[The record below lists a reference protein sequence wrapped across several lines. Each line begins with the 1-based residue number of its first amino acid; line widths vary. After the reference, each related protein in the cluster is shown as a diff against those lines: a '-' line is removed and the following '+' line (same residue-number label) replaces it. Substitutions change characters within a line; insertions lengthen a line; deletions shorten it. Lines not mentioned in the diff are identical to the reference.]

1 MISLQQIESDLTQ
14 AMKSKNQVATDTLR
28 GLKVR
33 LQNEKIA
40 KMRELSEEEMVALVK
55 SEIKRRKEAAESFT
69 TGNRPEMADKE
80 LREASI
86 LEKYLPAQMSEQE
99 LSALIDQTIGDNNF
113 AAADFGKAMGLLK
126 SKVGQT
132 ANGAVV
138 AKLLKQKLE

>member
-1 MISLQQIESDLTQ
+1 MISLQQIESDLVV
-14 AMKSKNQVATDTLR
+14 AMKAKDPIAVDTLR

-40 KMRELSEEEMVALVK
+40 KMHELSDEEMVALVK

-69 TGNRPEMADKE
+69 TGGRAEMAEKE
-80 LREASI
+80 LTEASL

-99 LSALIDQTIGDNNF
+99 LSVLIDQIISENNF
-113 AAADFGKAMGLLK
+113 AAADFGKAMGMLK

-132 ANGAVV
+132 ADGAVM
-138 AKLLKQKLE
+138 AKLLKEKLK